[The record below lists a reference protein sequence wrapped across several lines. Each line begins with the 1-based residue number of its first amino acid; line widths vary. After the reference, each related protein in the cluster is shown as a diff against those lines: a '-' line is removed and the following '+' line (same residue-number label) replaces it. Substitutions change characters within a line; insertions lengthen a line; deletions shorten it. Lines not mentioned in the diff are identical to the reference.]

1 MRTPMV
7 DRMTDV
13 LGEGLVTATRRG
25 ASAAKIGF
33 AQRERIGCTFE
44 SGRLKSAETKQG
56 VSYTVTVLVEG
67 RKGVAVGTDVA
78 DLDEIIDRAVTLAK
92 VGSAAHFEAY
102 PAAGEM
108 QPVEKWSARVLEL
121 PREKLIESC
130 QQIVDALKEYD
141 PDLFIEASGTRGE
154 SEGLLVTTGG
164 VCHRSA
170 STNWRLGAYAQ
181 RTEGTDM
188 LFAGFGR
195 SWNDL
200 TDLYDGD
207 YIAGRIL
214 EDLRHGERIVEAPE
228 GESVAVLSPEVLGM
242 LMHAV
247 QMGVNGRNV
256 AKGDSPL
263 RGRLG
268 EKVLDESIT
277 FLDDPH
283 VPYAPGAAEIDGD
296 GVPARKISIF
306 TNGVLENFL
315 YDLDSA
321 GLAGAEPTGS
331 DSCQPHCPEVL
342 PGRRGHDELIAE
354 IDDGIYLKQ
363 LLGFGQSNIINGDF
377 SCNVALGFR
386 VRGGRLVGRVKNTMA
401 AGNVYELLGAN
412 VELSSDRDPV
422 ERLPYARIEGLNL
435 AAAQE

>member
-1 MRTPMV
+1 MRTPMLE
-7 DRMTDV
+7 RMTDV
-13 LGEGLVTATRRG
+13 LTEGLVTATRRG
-25 ASAAKIGF
+25 ASAAKISF
-33 AQRERIGCTFE
+33 SQRERIGCAFE
-44 SGRLKSAETKQG
+44 SGRLKSAETAQG
-56 VSYTVTVLVEG
+56 ASYTVTVLAEG
-67 RKGVAVGTDVA
+67 RKGVATGTDA
-78 DLDEIIDRAVTLAK
+78 GDLDEIIDRAVALAK

-102 PAAGEM
+102 PAGGEVRA
-108 QPVEKWSARVLEL
+108 VEKWSPRVLEL

-130 QQIVDALKEYD
+130 QQIVDALKRYD
-141 PDLFIEASGTRGE
+141 PELFIEASGRRSE

-164 VCHRSA
+164 VCHRTT

-200 TDLYDGD
+200 SDLYDAD
-207 YIAGRIL
+207 HIAEEIL
-214 EDLRHGERIVEAPE
+214 QDLRHGERIVEAPK
-228 GESVAVLSPEVLGM
+228 GRCAAVLSPQVLGM
-242 LMHAV
+242 LLYAV
-247 QMGVNGRNV
+247 EMGVNGRNV

-277 FLDDPH
+277 LLDDPH

-296 GVPARKISIF
+296 GVPARKIGIF
-306 TNGVLENFL
+306 TRGVLESFL

-321 GLAGAEPTGS
+321 GLAGAEPTGNHA
-331 DSCQPHCPEVL
+331 CQPHCPEVL
-342 PGRRGHDELIAE
+342 GGKRGHDEIIADV
-354 IDDGIYLKQ
+354 DDGIYLKQ
-363 LLGFGQSNIINGDF
+363 LLGFGQSNLINGDF

-386 VRGGRLVGRVKNTMA
+386 VRGGEIVGRVKNTMA
-401 AGNVYELLGAN
+401 AGNVYELLASN

-435 AAAQE
+435 AAAQD

>member
-1 MRTPMV
+1 MRTPMLEK
-7 DRMTDV
+7 MTDV
-13 LGEGLVTATRRG
+13 LGEGLAAATRRG
-25 ASAAKIGF
+25 ASAAKISF
-33 AQRERIGCTFE
+33 AQRERIGCGFE

-56 VSYTVTVLVEG
+56 ASYTVTVLAEG
-67 RKGVAVGTDVA
+67 RKGVATGTDA
-78 DLDEIIDRAVTLAK
+78 GDLDEIIDRAVTLAK
-92 VGSAAHFEAY
+92 MGSAAHFEAY
-102 PAAGEM
+102 PPPGEVR
-108 QPVEKWSARVLEL
+108 PVEKWSRRVLEL
-121 PREKLIESC
+121 PRERLIESC
-130 QQIVDALKEYD
+130 QQIVDALKQYD

-164 VCHRSA
+164 LCHRST

-200 TDLYDGD
+200 NDLYDAD
-207 YIAGRIL
+207 HIAGQIL
-214 EDLRHGERIVEAPE
+214 QDLRHGERIVEAPK
-228 GESVAVLSPEVLGM
+228 GTCLAVLSPQVLGM
-242 LMHAV
+242 LLYAV
-247 QMGVNGRNV
+247 EMGVNGRNV

-277 FLDDPH
+277 LLDDPH

-306 TNGVLENFL
+306 TRGVLESFL

-321 GLAGAEPTGS
+321 GLAGAEPTGNG
-331 DSCQPHCPEVL
+331 SCQPHCPEL
-342 PGRRGHDELIAE
+342 LGGTRAHEELIAGVE
-354 IDDGIYLKQ
+354 DGIYLRQ
-363 LLGFGQSNIINGDF
+363 LLGFGQSNLINGDF

-386 VRGGRLVGRVKNTMA
+386 IRRGEIVGRVKNTMA
-401 AGNVYELLGAN
+401 AGNVYELLASN

-422 ERLPYARIEGLNL
+422 ERLPYARIEGLHL
-435 AAAQE
+435 AAGRD